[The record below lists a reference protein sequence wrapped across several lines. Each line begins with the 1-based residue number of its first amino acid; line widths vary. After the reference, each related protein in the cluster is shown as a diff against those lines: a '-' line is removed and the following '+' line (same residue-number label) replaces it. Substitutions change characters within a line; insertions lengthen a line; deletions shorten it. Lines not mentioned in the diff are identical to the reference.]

1 MSTLTLNKI
10 TSQRGISVGEATK
23 KIADLGWNPSYV
35 QEAMTFP
42 TDYKITKA
50 PRDPMKQV
58 LRSYFPMQEEKDN
71 RVYGAL
77 DAALRGDMFRNVEPR
92 WVEWMKLFLA
102 IIPFPEISAARSMA
116 MVARLAPGED
126 LRTGF
131 TMQMVDEFRHSTI
144 QMNLKKWYME
154 NYIDPAGFDITEE
167 AFGKCY
173 ATTIGRQFGEGFI
186 TGDTMTAACMY
197 LTVVAETAFTNT
209 LFVAMPSEAARNGDY
224 ALPTVFLSVQSDES
238 RHIGNGHS
246 LLMAALKEPENH
258 LLLERDLR
266 YAFWQNHAIVDAAIG
281 TFIEYGTT
289 NRDKTKESYAEM
301 WHRWIFE
308 DYYRTYML
316 PLEKYGVK
324 VHHDDVHE
332 AWNRLTKKFYV
343 HKVAQFF
350 AVGWPVNFWRIEAQR
365 DKDFEWFEH
374 KYPGWY
380 AQFGD
385 FWKWYDKLSKPGET
399 VVTFNSD
406 VGYVYPHRCWS
417 CLVPCLIREDTVTDE
432 IDGQIYTFA
441 HELDRWTRRGLQRRV
456 PGAPNPRDGP
466 LRRQARVGDAVS
478 RMGSRRRDQGPQLR
492 PLRRQDA
499 DPAAASALRRQGH
512 VDARRRARPHAPL
525 AADAAARDVA
535 RGARGEPRR
544 VSQGLHHQPLQL
556 TPYGAAA
563 WRRRAHNSPNISGAT
578 MSPAGGGERSA
589 PFQPKRFE
597 RHARI
602 SSSTDAR
609 RRGVRCRT

>member
-1 MSTLTLNKI
+1 MTQLTLNKI
-10 TSQRGISVGEATK
+10 TAQRGISVGEATK
-23 KIADLGWNPSYV
+23 RISDLGWNPSYV
-35 QEAMTFP
+35 QEAATFP
-42 TDYKITKA
+42 TDYKIAKA

-116 MVARLAPGED
+116 MVARIAPGED

-186 TGDTMTAACMY
+186 TGDVMTSACMY

-281 TFIEYGTT
+281 TLIEYGTREQLGAARQVRASASQT
-289 NRDKTKESYAEM
+289 TVIGGAGDAGAITARRLQVQRQYDIAPPNIEQDKLRERLAKLSGGTAVIHAGGLTPVEQKRKIQLIEDSLYAIRAAVEEGVVPGGGSALAHTAPLLDAVVADASGDVAAGIELVRSVLTRPLARIALNAGSDPNAVIAEVVRSESGVGFDASQGKFRDMIEAGIVDPVRVTCSALANAASVAALILTTETLIGHA
-301 WHRWIFE
+301 E
-308 DYYRTYML
+308 DYVDPT
-316 PLEKYGVK
+316 
-324 VHHDDVHE
+324 
-332 AWNRLTKKFYV
+332 A
-343 HKVAQFF
+343 
-350 AVGWPVNFWRIEAQR
+350 
-365 DKDFEWFEH
+365 
-374 KYPGWY
+374 
-380 AQFGD
+380 
-385 FWKWYDKLSKPGET
+385 
-399 VVTFNSD
+399 
-406 VGYVYPHRCWS
+406 
-417 CLVPCLIREDTVTDE
+417 
-432 IDGQIYTFA
+432 
-441 HELDRWTRRGLQRRV
+441 
-456 PGAPNPRDGP
+456 GP
-466 LRRQARVGDAVS
+466 
-478 RMGSRRRDQGPQLR
+478 
-492 PLRRQDA
+492 
-499 DPAAASALRRQGH
+499 AL
-512 VDARRRARPHAPL
+512 
-525 AADAAARDVA
+525 
-535 RGARGEPRR
+535 
-544 VSQGLHHQPLQL
+544 
-556 TPYGAAA
+556 
-563 WRRRAHNSPNISGAT
+563 
-578 MSPAGGGERSA
+578 GGGSERLGR
-589 PFQPKRFE
+589 Q
-597 RHARI
+597 
-602 SSSTDAR
+602 
-609 RRGVRCRT
+609 

>member
-1 MSTLTLNKI
+1 MASTMTLNKI
-10 TSQRGISVGEATK
+10 TSQRGIPVGEAAR

-35 QEAMTFP
+35 QEAMTYP
-42 TDYKITKA
+42 TDYKITKQ

-58 LRSYFPMQEEKDN
+58 LRSYFPMEEEKDN

-77 DAALRGDMFRNVEPR
+77 DAALRGDMFRNVQPR
-92 WVEWMKLFLA
+92 WIEWMKLFLA

-116 MVARLAPGED
+116 MVARLSPGEE

-186 TGDTMTAACMY
+186 TGDAITSASIY

-246 LLMAALKEPENH
+246 MLMSMLKEPDNH
-258 LLLERDLR
+258 QLLERDMK

-289 NRDKTKESYAEM
+289 DRDKNKESYAEM

-324 VHHDDVHE
+324 IHHDDVYE
-332 AWNRLTKKFYV
+332 AWKRITEKMYV
-343 HKVAQFF
+343 HTVAQFF
-350 AVGWPVNFWRIEAQR
+350 AVGWPVNFWRIEAQTE
-365 DKDFEWFEH
+365 KDFEWFEA

-380 AQFGD
+380 AKFGD
-385 FWKWYDKLSKPGET
+385 FWKWYEKLSRPGNK
-399 VVTFNSD
+399 VVTFNEE

-417 CLVPCLIREDTVTDE
+417 CLVPCLIREDMVVDE
-432 IDGQIYTFA
+432 INGKLHTFA
-441 HELDRWTRRGLQRRV
+441 HENDRWTAVEAFADEYQGRPTPAMGRFSGKREWETLYHGWDLADAITDLNFVRSDKKTLIPQPHLRFEDKDMWTLDDVRGHTLMS
-456 PGAPNPRDGP
+456 P
-466 LRRQARVGDAVS
+466 LTI
-478 RMGSRRRDQGPQLR
+478 LR
-492 PLRRQDA
+492 EM
-499 DPAAASALRRQGH
+499 S
-512 VDARRRARPHAPL
+512 
-525 AADAAARDVA
+525 AADREKHVA
-535 RGARGEPRR
+535 EYQAGF
-544 VSQGLHHQPLQL
+544 SI
-556 TPYGAAA
+556 TPF
-563 WRRRAHNSPNISGAT
+563 N
-578 MSPAGGGERSA
+578 
-589 PFQPKRFE
+589 
-597 RHARI
+597 
-602 SSSTDAR
+602 
-609 RRGVRCRT
+609 

>member
-1 MSTLTLNKI
+1 MAEGLTLNKI
-10 TSQRGISVGEATK
+10 TSQKGIPVSEAAK

-50 PRDPMKQV
+50 PKDPMRQV

-154 NYIDPAGFDITEE
+154 NYIDPAGFDITEA

-186 TGDTMTAACMY
+186 TGDAITSANVY

-246 LLMAALKEPENH
+246 MLMSMLKEPDNH
-258 LLLERDLR
+258 QLLERDLK

-289 NRDKTKESYAEM
+289 NRDKDKESYAEM

-316 PLEKYGVK
+316 PLEKYGIK
-324 VHHDDVHE
+324 IHHDDVHE
-332 AWNRLTKKFYV
+332 AWKRITEKFYV
-343 HKVAQFF
+343 HTVGQFF
-350 AVGWPVNFWRIEAQR
+350 AVGWPVNFWRIEAQTE
-365 DKDFEWFEH
+365 KDFEWFEA

-380 AQFGD
+380 AKFGE
-385 FWKWYDKLSKPGET
+385 FWKWYEKLSHKGQT
-399 VVTFNSD
+399 NILFNTD
-406 VGYVYPHRCWS
+406 TGYVYPHRCWS
-417 CLVPCLIREDTVTDE
+417 CLVPCLIREDMVVEE
-432 IDGQIYTFA
+432 IDGELHTFA
-441 HELDRWTRRGLQRRV
+441 HEIDAWTVKTAFAGEYEGRPTPAMGRFSGRREWESCYHGWDL
-456 PGAPNPRDGP
+456 
-466 LRRQARVGDAVS
+466 
-478 RMGSRRRDQGPQLR
+478 
-492 PLRRQDA
+492 
-499 DPAAASALRRQGH
+499 
-512 VDARRRARPHAPL
+512 
-525 AADAAARDVA
+525 ADAIEDLGFVRSDGKTLIPQPHLRFDNKEMWTLDDV
-535 RGARGEPRR
+535 RGHTLQ
-544 VSQGLHHQPLQL
+544 SPLTL
-556 TPYGAAA
+556 L
-563 WRRRAHNSPNISGAT
+563 REMSDEDREAHIAEYK
-578 MSPAGGGERSA
+578 AG
-589 PFQPKRFE
+589 FE
-597 RHARI
+597 MNPCH
-602 SSSTDAR
+602 
-609 RRGVRCRT
+609 

>member
-1 MSTLTLNKI
+1 MNAPLTLNKI
-10 TSQRGISVGEATK
+10 VSQKGIPVGEAAN
-23 KIADLGWNPSYV
+23 KIADLGWNPTYV

-42 TDYKITKA
+42 TDYKIAKA
-50 PRDPMKQV
+50 PKDPMKQV

-102 IIPFPEISAARSMA
+102 IIPFPEISAARAMA
-116 MVARLAPGED
+116 MVGRLAPGEE

-173 ATTIGRQFGEGFI
+173 ATTIGRQFGEAFI
-186 TGDTMTAACMY
+186 TGDAITSACIY

-246 LLMAALKEPENH
+246 MLMSMLKEPENH
-258 LLLERDLR
+258 QLIERDIR
-266 YAFWQNHAIVDAAIG
+266 YAFWQNHAIVDAAVG

-289 NRDKTKESYAEM
+289 NRDKDKESYAEM

-316 PLEKYGVK
+316 PLEKYGIK
-324 VHHDDVHE
+324 IHHEDVHE
-332 AWNRLTKKFYV
+332 AWNRLTKKQYV
-343 HKVAQFF
+343 HKIAQFF
-350 AVGWPVNFWRIEAQR
+350 AVGWPVNFWRIEAQGE
-365 DKDFEWFEH
+365 KDFEWFEA

-380 AQFGD
+380 AQFGE
-385 FWKWYDKLSKPGET
+385 FWRWYEKLSRPGQT
-399 VVTFNSD
+399 PITFNGD

-417 CLVPCLIREDTVTDE
+417 SLVPCVVREDIVTGE
-432 IDGQIYTFA
+432 INGEVFTFA
-441 HELDRWTRRGLQRRV
+441 HADHQQC
-456 PGAPNPRDGP
+456 AP
-466 LRRQARVGDAVS
+466 
-478 RMGSRRRDQGPQLR
+478 
-492 PLRRQDA
+492 
-499 DPAAASALRRQGH
+499 
-512 VDARRRARPHAPL
+512 
-525 AADAAARDVA
+525 DV
-535 RGARGEPRR
+535 
-544 VSQGLHHQPLQL
+544 
-556 TPYGAAA
+556 
-563 WRRRAHNSPNISGAT
+563 
-578 MSPAGGGERSA
+578 
-589 PFQPKRFE
+589 
-597 RHARI
+597 
-602 SSSTDAR
+602 
-609 RRGVRCRT
+609 

>member
-1 MSTLTLNKI
+1 MASTLTLNKI
-10 TSQRGISVGEATK
+10 TSQRGISVGDAAK

-35 QEAMTFP
+35 QEAMTYP
-42 TDYKITKA
+42 TDYKIKKTPK
-50 PRDPMKQV
+50 DPMKQV
-58 LRSYFPMQEEKDN
+58 LRSYFPMEEEKDN

-92 WVEWMKLFLA
+92 WIEWMKLFLA

-116 MVARLAPGED
+116 MVARLTPGEE

-173 ATTIGRQFGEGFI
+173 ATTIGRQFGEGFL
-186 TGDTMTAACMY
+186 TGDAITAASIY
-197 LTVVAETAFTNT
+197 LTIVAETAFTNT

-246 LLMAALKEPENH
+246 MLMSMLKEPENH
-258 LLLERDLR
+258 QLLERDMK

-289 NRDKTKESYAEM
+289 NRDKEKESYAEM

-324 VHHDDVHE
+324 IHHDDVQE
-332 AWNRLTKKFYV
+332 AWKRITEKMYV
-343 HKVAQFF
+343 HTVAQFF
-350 AVGWPVNFWRIEAQR
+350 AVGWPVNFWRIEAQTE
-365 DKDFEWFEH
+365 KDFEWFEA

-380 AQFGD
+380 AKFGD
-385 FWKWYDKLSKPGET
+385 FWKWYDKLSHRGNT
-399 VVTFNSD
+399 VVTFNEE

-417 CLVPCLIREDTVTDE
+417 CLVPCLIREDMVVDE
-432 IDGQIYTFA
+432 IDGKLHTFA
-441 HELDRWTRRGLQRRV
+441 HENDRWT
-456 PGAPNPRDGP
+456 
-466 LRRQARVGDAVS
+466 AVEAFS
-478 RMGSRRRDQGPQLR
+478 DEYQGRPTPAMGRFSGKREWETLYHGWDL
-492 PLRRQDA
+492 
-499 DPAAASALRRQGH
+499 
-512 VDARRRARPHAPL
+512 
-525 AADAAARDVA
+525 ADAITDLNFVRSDKKTLIPQPHLRFDDKEMWTLDDV
-535 RGARGEPRR
+535 RGHTLL
-544 VSQGLHHQPLQL
+544 SPLTLLREMSDEDREQHVADYQAGFTI
-556 TPYGAAA
+556 TPF
-563 WRRRAHNSPNISGAT
+563 N
-578 MSPAGGGERSA
+578 
-589 PFQPKRFE
+589 
-597 RHARI
+597 
-602 SSSTDAR
+602 
-609 RRGVRCRT
+609 